1 MFTPVNGPASGGR
14 SFAGDH
20 HIAVGDGGLSLL
32 SLGRLLQLIP
42 GGPALG
48 FSRVIGGESGL
59 KPDMAGSPPATSG
72 MKCQTKL
79 LYSLSPP
86 TTTNQ
91 HLPFTV

>member
-72 MKCQTKL
+72 MKYL
-79 LYSLSPP
+79 LQQQPISISPSRS
-86 TTTNQ
+86 N
-91 HLPFTV
+91 LPLK